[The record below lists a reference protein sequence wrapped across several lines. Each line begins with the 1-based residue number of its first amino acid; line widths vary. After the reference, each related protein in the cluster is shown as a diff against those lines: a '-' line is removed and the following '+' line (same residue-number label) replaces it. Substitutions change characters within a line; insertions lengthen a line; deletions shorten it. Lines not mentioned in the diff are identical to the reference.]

1 MDFYCICSQGQNI
14 DFGMTITSQVY
25 IVYVTVPAQT
35 VEKKIIY
42 STHKVNFNRP
52 SGHSEI
58 ILRWHL
64 KRLRCAL
71 MSTTLPSI
79 NSFSFVILTFFP
91 SSKAC
96 FIIGSAELSFEFQNH
111 LE

>member
-1 MDFYCICSQGQNI
+1 MIEYNSFFTANQSRAYAV
-14 DFGMTITSQVY
+14 F
-25 IVYVTVPAQT
+25 
-35 VEKKIIY
+35 
-42 STHKVNFNRP
+42 HRP

-64 KRLRCAL
+64 KRLCCAL

-96 FIIGSAELSFEFQNH
+96 FRDNWEC
-111 LE
+111 